1 MASPRFPSP
10 LIERSVRISRT
21 TLSDW
26 LHSEAHDKARGRS
39 RLSVGRRLRLA
50 AELLQMVPGTS
61 GVLQALANHHA
72 LAIFGSAPEVRA
84 LPSTGVTRPRQ
95 YYDPVR
101 HPPTPLPVRNV
112 EAATLVPTGSPP
124 ITRATIPTCRAQYPG
139 GPNGC
144 MCRLLPHPHGLPR
157 YSGGSASA
165 TSLSRPA
172 QTSLTLRPAGLLNRP
187 RRPLSR
193 GFDKAGYPTVPLVS
207 YRSYRQLSGWNLP
220 PLVVRA
226 FGAH

>member
-1 MASPRFPSP
+1 MRC
-10 LIERSVRISRT
+10 
-21 TLSDW
+21 
-26 LHSEAHDKARGRS
+26 
-39 RLSVGRRLRLA
+39 
-50 AELLQMVPGTS
+50 
-61 GVLQALANHHA
+61 LQALANHHA
-72 LAIFGSAPEVRA
+72 LAILRSAPEVRV
-84 LPSTGVTRPRQ
+84 LPSTGVTRPQQ

-101 HPPTPLPVRNV
+101 HPQTPPPVSDV
-112 EAATLVPTGSPP
+112 EAATLMPNGSPP
-124 ITRATIPTCRAQYPG
+124 ITRTTIPACRAQYPG

-144 MCRLLPHPHGLPR
+144 MCRLLPPPHGLPR

-165 TSLSRPA
+165 SSLSRPA
-172 QTSLTLRPAGLLNRP
+172 QASLTLRPAGLLNRP

-193 GFDKAGYPTVPLVS
+193 GFGPTGYPAKPLVS